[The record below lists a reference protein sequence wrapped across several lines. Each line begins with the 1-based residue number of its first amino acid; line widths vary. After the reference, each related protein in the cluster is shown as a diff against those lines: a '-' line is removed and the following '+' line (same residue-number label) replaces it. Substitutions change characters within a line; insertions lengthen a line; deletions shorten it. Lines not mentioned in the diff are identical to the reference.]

1 MPEFTVIHLS
11 LLALLAVVA
20 AVAGWMS
27 RGKRSEREKA
37 AIGAGWQERMD
48 AQRREHERL
57 LEQNKRLMER
67 VSRYRAPDEELS
79 LRKDE
84 RIETL
89 TKELENWQ
97 KRLPPLIE
105 RFRVRNAQ
113 AGRFEAE
120 LDEARDRIRE
130 LETRLAGPR
139 ERETRI
145 EPVHDPEELTDGLE
159 ASNDPDEIAVDEIVT
174 ALEDVVAQESRPGVD
189 PEPGRRAD
197 SLGDRDDL
205 QRIRGVGP
213 AIEKTLNELG
223 IFRFEQIAD
232 MGEYDIDRI
241 ARRLKGF
248 HSRVYRED
256 WIGQARELLGRAARA

>member
-1 MPEFTVIHLS
+1 MPELTVIHLS
-11 LLALLAVVA
+11 LLALLTVAA
-20 AVAGWMS
+20 AVAGWVL
-27 RGKRSEREKA
+27 RGNRSEREKT

-67 VSRYRAPDEELS
+67 VSRYRAADEDPL
-79 LRKDE
+79 LHKDE
-84 RIETL
+84 RIATL
-89 TKELENWQ
+89 TKALENWQ

-105 RFRVRNAQ
+105 RFRLRNAQ

-120 LDEARDRIRE
+120 LDEARERIRE

-145 EPVHDPEELTDGLE
+145 EPVHDAEELTDGLE
-159 ASNDPDEIAVDEIVT
+159 ASNDPDETAVDEIVT
-174 ALEDVVAQESRPGVD
+174 AVEDAVAQNSRPGVA
-189 PEPGRRAD
+189 PEGSFD
-197 SLGDRDDL
+197 DRDDL

-213 AIEKTLNELG
+213 TIEKTLNELG

-232 MGEYDIDRI
+232 MGEYDIDRV

-248 HSRVYRED
+248 HSRGYRED
-256 WIGQARELLGRAARA
+256 WIGQARELLGQAARA